1 MLHGIGWKVKLEIT
15 IEITENTPLKIPF
28 KSATQEGGIK
38 MFGLLVAFYPGV
50 KKVTPLS
57 NSLAEFTPR
66 VTVDSWAFLPIARLP
81 SLGRPYILFLYVK
94 TIICLLL
101 PSDGTSWSYP
111 CKLLAVPVNLARS
124 GLAP

>member
-50 KKVTPLS
+50 KNYFMHSRMTASFIYMFRNLVH
-57 NSLAEFTPR
+57 R
-66 VTVDSWAFLPIARLP
+66 IP
-81 SLGRPYILFLYVK
+81 SPYLG
-94 TIICLLL
+94 T
-101 PSDGTSWSYP
+101 
-111 CKLLAVPVNLARS
+111 
-124 GLAP
+124 

>member
-50 KKVTPLS
+50 KIEKK
-57 NSLAEFTPR
+57 N
-66 VTVDSWAFLPIARLP
+66 
-81 SLGRPYILFLYVK
+81 
-94 TIICLLL
+94 
-101 PSDGTSWSYP
+101 
-111 CKLLAVPVNLARS
+111 
-124 GLAP
+124 